1 MSAISRSEQA
11 PVQGVVAV
19 RELPVERLRR
29 AAGQRF
35 PRRKQRRLDA
45 LLSQAGETELTSDE
59 RAELHRLTR
68 EYEDGMIAKAEA
80 LNALKELGED
90 ITPYLRVPADV

>member
-1 MSAISRSEQA
+1 VQRAAAI
-11 PVQGVVAV
+11 
-19 RELPVERLRR
+19 REHPVERLRR
-29 AAGQRF
+29 AAGLRF
-35 PRRKQRRLDA
+35 PQRKQRRLNA
-45 LLSQAGETELTSDE
+45 LFSKSGEAELTSDE

-90 ITPYLRVPADV
+90 ITPYLRVPADA